1 MPSMPMSSPDI
12 KETRYLIAAVL
23 TGDGCFE
30 EARTD
35 GKERGKGSAGT
46 EQVFA
51 FFQAAALADDG
62 IELAELVGQ
71 QPDRQA
77 EFPQRTGRTQR
88 FHLMCSIMRS
98 HTVPFRVFCPIPI
111 MCLLT
116 HIKTGLSYCGILPN
130 YPKFD

>member
-1 MPSMPMSSPDI
+1 MPMSSPVH

-35 GKERGKGSAGT
+35 GKERGKGFADT

-51 FFQAAALADDG
+51 LFQAAALTDDG
-62 IELAELVGQ
+62 IELAELVGR

-77 EFPQRTGRTQR
+77 EFRKEQEE
-88 FHLMCSIMRS
+88 HS
-98 HTVPFRVFCPIPI
+98 VFI
-111 MCLLT
+111 
-116 HIKTGLSYCGILPN
+116 
-130 YPKFD
+130 

>member
-1 MPSMPMSSPDI
+1 MHIGTDAVHADEFARH

-51 FFQAAALADDG
+51 FFRRRLWRMTASSWLNSLG
-62 IELAELVGQ
+62 SS
-71 QPDRQA
+71 P
-77 EFPQRTGRTQR
+77 TGRQSSR
-88 FHLMCSIMRS
+88 KEQEEHS
-98 HTVPFRVFCPIPI
+98 VFI
-111 MCLLT
+111 
-116 HIKTGLSYCGILPN
+116 
-130 YPKFD
+130 